1 MENLEM
7 IRECI
12 FKGDRDG
19 AAQYTQSEL
28 DKNTPWSDILEKAM
42 IPAMDQIGEE
52 FSRGNA
58 YLPELIAAGDAMTKA
73 FMAIKERHGGS
84 EIKQRGTVVMGTIF
98 EDVHDIGKNIVRMN
112 FEGAGFRVVDLGT
125 DVKPEQFVEACREN
139 SADLVGISSLLS
151 TTMLN
156 IERAIEEIRESGL
169 KVMIMVG
176 GNPVTEEFAAKI
188 GADGYAPDGYQAVQ
202 KAKKLLNIN

>member
-1 MENLEM
+1 MENLEL

-12 FKGDRDG
+12 FRGDRDG
-19 AAQYTQSEL
+19 AIQYTKSEL

-52 FSRGNA
+52 FSKGNA

-73 FMAIKERHGGS
+73 FQAIKEKHGGS
-84 EIKQRGTVVMGTIF
+84 EIKQRGTVVIGTIF
-98 EDVHDIGKNIVRMN
+98 EDVHDIGKNIVKMN
-112 FEGAGFRVVDLGT
+112 FEGAGFRVIDLGT
-125 DVKPEQFVEACREN
+125 DVKPEQFVEACRKN

-169 KVMIMVG
+169 KVKIMVG

-202 KAKKLLNIN
+202 KAKRLLNIN

>member
-19 AAQYTQSEL
+19 AVQYTQSEL

-169 KVMIMVG
+169 KVKIMVG

>member
-1 MENLEM
+1 MKNLEL

-19 AAQYTQSEL
+19 AIQYTISEL
-28 DKNTPWSDILEKAM
+28 DKNTPWSDILERAM

-52 FSRGNA
+52 FSRGNL

-73 FMAIKERHGGS
+73 FQVIKERHGGS
-84 EIKQRGTVVMGTIF
+84 EFKQRGTVVMGTIF
-98 EDVHDIGKNIVRMN
+98 EDVHDIGKNIVKMN
-112 FEGAGFRVVDLGT
+112 FEGAGFKVVDLGI

-139 SADLVGISSLLS
+139 RADLVGISSLLS

-156 IERAIEEIRESGL
+156 IGRAIEEIRESGL
-169 KVMIMVG
+169 KVKIMVG